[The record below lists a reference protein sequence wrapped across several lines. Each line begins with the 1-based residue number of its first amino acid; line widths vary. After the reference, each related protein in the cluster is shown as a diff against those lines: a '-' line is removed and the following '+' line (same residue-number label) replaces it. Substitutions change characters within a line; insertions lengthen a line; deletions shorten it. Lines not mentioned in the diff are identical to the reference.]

1 MHHIL
6 SLKEHT
12 FAIYSFFLVKN
23 MAIGKENKLHN
34 WYNVLIVVKS
44 TVISK
49 VKLLPFDFFDECK
62 QFLATKYLFRYQID
76 MYVVWLG
83 LFLISGQKISSGGLQ
98 EECLLSIC
106 EFLDM
111 VFSNTLKIESENNY
125 WEEIWFLF
133 PA

>member
-1 MHHIL
+1 M
-6 SLKEHT
+6 SLEKHGYWKRKQT
-12 FAIYSFFLVKN
+12 AN
-23 MAIGKENKLHN
+23 R
-34 WYNVLIVVKS
+34 YNILIVVKS

-76 MYVVWLG
+76 MVYLG

-106 EFLDM
+106 EFFGM

-125 WEEIWFLF
+125 
-133 PA
+133 

>member
-1 MHHIL
+1 
-6 SLKEHT
+6 
-12 FAIYSFFLVKN
+12 

-34 WYNVLIVVKS
+34 RYNILIVVKS

-76 MYVVWLG
+76 TYVVWLG

-106 EFLDM
+106 EFFGM
-111 VFSNTLKIESENNY
+111 VFCNTLKIESENNY

-133 PA
+133 LA

>member
-1 MHHIL
+1 
-6 SLKEHT
+6 
-12 FAIYSFFLVKN
+12 

-34 WYNVLIVVKS
+34 RYNVLIVVKS

-62 QFLATKYLFRYQID
+62 QFLDAKYLFRYQID
-76 MYVVWLG
+76 TYVVWLG
-83 LFLISGQKISSGGLQ
+83 LFLISGQKISSRGLQ

-106 EFLDM
+106 EFFGM